1 MWTGRRAAQSLA
13 IRFNGFSAI
22 AMVESLCRQ
31 ISSRQIP
38 QDPLPLWQ
46 RIVGERGENDV
57 S

>member
-1 MWTGRRAAQSLA
+1 MV
-13 IRFNGFSAI
+13 FSAI

-31 ISSRQIP
+31 ISARQIP

-46 RIVGERGENDV
+46 QIVGERGENDV